1 MSRRKKIW
9 SVVGVFIAITA
20 SSTIALAD
28 TQSDMERLFG
38 KKIADQ
44 TSKPKSQW
52 QKSTPAPK
60 AEETKNLFKVE
71 NVTVEGIRIGDRYL
85 QAVEALRSKF
95 TVDSIL
101 QKENT
106 VSEQVKFESVEC
118 RLDYSNSNSARFDG
132 RSDQFD
138 ICKGSYRTF
147 KEDRRSVLNTFSMSL
162 GISDKGVI
170 NSIRLNSRRWVA
182 DSDAACTEIL
192 NKKID
197 QYVEALG
204 EGQKQI
210 GSNWRDHRNK
220 KWSSPDYTDYF
231 HWNSG
236 CERSGLLKEEITVK
250 AGSVK

>member
-1 MSRRKKIW
+1 MHKKQSKW
-9 SVVGVFIAITA
+9 NLLFGLVVFVAFGNIAW
-20 SSTIALAD
+20 AD

-44 TSKPKSQW
+44 TAKPKQQW
-52 QKSTPAPK
+52 QKPVPAPK
-60 AEETKNLFKVE
+60 AEEPKNLFKVE
-71 NVTVEGIRIGDRYL
+71 NVTVEDIRIGDRYS

-118 RLDYSNSNSARFDG
+118 RLDYSNNNSARFDG
-132 RSDQFD
+132 RPDQFD
-138 ICKGSYRTF
+138 LCEGSYRTF

-170 NSIRLNSRRWVA
+170 NSIHLKSRRWIA

-197 QYVEALG
+197 QYIEVLG

-210 GSNWRDHRNK
+210 GSNWRDHFNK
-220 KWSSPDYTDYF
+220 KWASPDYTDYF

-236 CERSGLLKEEITVK
+236 CERNGLLKEEITVK
-250 AGSVK
+250 AGTVK